1 MSPGVG
7 LYGVRS
13 VWCDDVIF
21 FSGAKGNYG
30 AVIYHPGLSG
40 LVFQLMLA
48 VSVRVDRRVFCVSVV
63 QSLQRTGP
71 CEAKVSITTLNN

>member
-30 AVIYHPGLSG
+30 TVIYHPGLSG
-40 LVFQLMLA
+40 LVMFQLMLA
-48 VSVRVDRRVFCVSVV
+48 VSVRVDRRVFCMSAV
-63 QSLQRTGP
+63 QSLQRTAGP
-71 CEAKVSITTLNN
+71 FRSM